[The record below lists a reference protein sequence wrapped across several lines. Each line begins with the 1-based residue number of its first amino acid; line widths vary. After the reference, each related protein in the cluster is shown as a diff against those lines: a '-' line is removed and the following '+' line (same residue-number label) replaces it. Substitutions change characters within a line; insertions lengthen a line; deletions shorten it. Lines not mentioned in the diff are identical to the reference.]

1 MTALEWNM
9 LVGLAVLWSGL
20 YFFNGVAVREL
31 PTFAVVVGRIAI
43 AAVILQILLRA
54 SGKSFNA
61 SSSLWAAFFGMGLLN
76 NVIPFTLIVWA
87 QSQIASGLAAILNA
101 TTPVFGVLIAHTLT
115 ADERLT
121 GGKVVGLLSGIIGV
135 AVLVGG
141 DAFGAIG
148 ANILAQIA
156 CLTAALS
163 YAFAG
168 VYGRRFHAMDLSPT
182 EAAACQVTAS
192 NVILLP
198 IMLWVDQPW
207 ALAMPSQVAVWSL
220 IGIGALSTALAYV
233 LYFRILATAGATNL
247 LLVTLL
253 VPVGAI
259 ILGTAFLGEALAAR
273 HFMGMAAIAFGLAAI
288 DGRLYRR
295 LSGVNQSI

>member
-1 MTALEWNM
+1 MAAGKIHKSMTALEWNM

-31 PTFAVVVGRIAI
+31 PTFTVVVGRIAI

-148 ANILAQIA
+148 ANSLPDSRSVVCVRRRIRSTLSRNGFVTDGSCRRPGDGIKRD
-156 CLTAALS
+156 TRPNHALGRSALGIS
-163 YAFAG
+163 YAQPGCRLVSHWNRSIVDRPGIRALFPNTG
-168 VYGRRFHAMDLSPT
+168 DSRR
-182 EAAACQVTAS
+182 
-192 NVILLP
+192 
-198 IMLWVDQPW
+198 DQP
-207 ALAMPSQVAVWSL
+207 
-220 IGIGALSTALAYV
+220 
-233 LYFRILATAGATNL
+233 
-247 LLVTLL
+247 
-253 VPVGAI
+253 
-259 ILGTAFLGEALAAR
+259 
-273 HFMGMAAIAFGLAAI
+273 
-288 DGRLYRR
+288 
-295 LSGVNQSI
+295 